1 VPTATKAP
9 SRARTSAS
17 TATSTRG
24 RTPSTATPPPRR
36 AVTRASLTGPQT
48 RPRPPVR
55 TPAPTTRRPPAEA
68 PRRATRPE
76 QRHPSGAARPGARR
90 RLAFVVVAGIAIVL
104 TIVGFHAVLAQNQV
118 TIDRLRG
125 DIAAAEGRYDEA
137 RYQNSVLASPAR
149 ITQRAQELGMVVPPG
164 APIAVP
170 LMGAVPKRG
179 SSSDVMKDWSE
190 VKRHLDASP

>member
-1 VPTATKAP
+1 MPTATKAP

-90 RLAFVVVAGIAIVL
+90 RLAAVVVCGVVIVL
-104 TIVGFHAVLAQNQV
+104 TIVAFHAVLAQNQV
-118 TIDRLRG
+118 KIDQMRG
-125 DIAAAEGRYDEA
+125 AIAAAESRYEEA

-149 ITQRAQELGMVVPPG
+149 ITERALAIGLAVPAG
-164 APIAVP
+164 APVAVP
-170 LMGAVPKRG
+170 IVGAVPKRG

-190 VKRHLDASP
+190 VKSHLNASP